1 MTFNSNH
8 DLEDNIRKLS
18 QDFKEINGDNQ
29 QFNKR
34 KTLKSKLLD
43 ESKIIEKTEIT
54 IKKGNS
60 FIKRDLKLNL
70 SQK

>member
-8 DLEDNIRKLS
+8 DLEDN
-18 QDFKEINGDNQ
+18 DNQ

-43 ESKIIEKTEIT
+43 ESKIIEKTEI
-54 IKKGNS
+54 IIEKGNS